1 MASETDI
8 ANLAIAR
15 LGSAAIVTNISPPD
29 GSGIAAKCAIF
40 YPMMRDA
47 LIEMRDWPFAITR
60 AALSELSGAT
70 VPPPYTNAYAM
81 PSNCMVPVDIRH
93 TDAADDSKPNRLYW
107 ETLSDGS
114 RIVFT
119 DTELAVMRYKIR
131 QTDTT
136 KFTPLFIDALSW
148 LLAAQLAGQV
158 LGNDVKVANRCYQ
171 MFQTVLG
178 MASSSTF
185 MSVNAPV
192 EHTPDWIGAR

>member
-15 LGSAAIVTNISPPD
+15 LGSAAVVTSISPPD
-29 GSGIAAKCAIF
+29 GSAIAAKCALF

-47 LIEMRDWPFAITR
+47 LLEMRGWPFAVTR
-60 AALSELSGAT
+60 AALSELADAT
-70 VPPPYTNAYAM
+70 IPPPYTNAYAM
-81 PSNCMVPVDIRH
+81 PSNCMVPIDIRH
-93 TDAADDSKPNRLYW
+93 ADANDDSKPNRLYW
-107 ETLSDGS
+107 ETQTDGS
-114 RIVFT
+114 KIVFT

-136 KFTPLFIDALSW
+136 KFTPLFIDALAW

-171 MFQTVLG
+171 MFQAVLG
-178 MASSSTF
+178 AASSSTF

-192 EHTPDWIGAR
+192 DHTPSWIGAR